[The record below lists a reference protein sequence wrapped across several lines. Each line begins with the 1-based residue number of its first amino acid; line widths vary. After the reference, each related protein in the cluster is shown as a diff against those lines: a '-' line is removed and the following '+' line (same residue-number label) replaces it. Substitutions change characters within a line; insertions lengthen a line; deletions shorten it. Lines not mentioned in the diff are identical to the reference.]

1 MNDTPEDTSGEIP
14 LSWFGKTLWKFTPL
28 YIELIFLAICLRL
41 IGLVEPFIFQ
51 VIIDRILPFQR
62 EASLLVVVA
71 IFVAVS
77 LFQLGFQI
85 LSELLGMLTAN
96 RVTRELGAR
105 IFEHLFKLPFSHFRR
120 WSVGETIA
128 RVSETD
134 TIRAFLV
141 GTTTGVFLDLIFVF
155 IYIAVLFTLS
165 TELTIIILAAL
176 PFQIQSYVGFGPFL
190 RRRLR
195 VQFDAGAAHQTQM
208 VENISGIASVKA
220 LSAEAKM
227 LERLDE
233 TLNANLNAGYRVGL
247 LNVWNDKLL
256 FIVEQAITISI
267 IYFGAQY
274 VFAGQM
280 TLGELIAF
288 HLLAAKVTGPIEN
301 FSSLWEAWQNIRVS
315 RQRLGDVVNKP
326 MEPFN
331 ALPKLPPNIEGDLQL
346 RNVDFGYVPS
356 APILRQFNF
365 SAAPNTM
372 TLVVGP
378 SGIGKSTFGR
388 LASGIDVPDAGAVL
402 LGGEN
407 IAEYDPHD
415 VRTRIAYVPQEPYL
429 FSGTL
434 RENLT
439 LGDESATDAMIEQAL
454 QISAAETLVAQL
466 PLGLDTPVGERGS
479 ALSGGQRQ
487 RVAIARS
494 LIQSPKVIVLDEPT
508 SALDSAAQRKMA
520 AQLQTLKTKATLVII
535 THSPD
540 IFEDPDQLVDFEAL
554 S

>member
-1 MNDTPEDTSGEIP
+1 MTDRPNENSGEIP

-71 IFVAVS
+71 IFAAVS
-77 LFQLGFQI
+77 LFQLGFEV

-105 IFEHLFKLPFSHFRR
+105 IFDHLFKLPFSHFRK

-128 RVSETD
+128 RISETD
-134 TIRAFLV
+134 TIRSFLV
-141 GTTTGVFLDLIFVF
+141 GTTTGVFLDLVFVF
-155 IYIAVLFTLS
+155 IYIGVLFTLS
-165 TELTIIILAAL
+165 TELTLIILAAL
-176 PFQIQSYVGFGPFL
+176 PIQILIYFGFGPFL

-220 LSAEAKM
+220 LSAESKM
-227 LERLDE
+227 LERLDQ
-233 TLNANLNAGYRVGL
+233 TLHENLNAGYRVGL
-247 LNVWNDKLL
+247 LNIWSDKLL
-256 FIVEQAITISI
+256 LIVDKAITISI
-267 IYFGAQY
+267 IYFGAQF

-288 HLLAAKVTGPIEN
+288 HLLAEKVTGPIEN
-301 FSSLWEAWQNIRVS
+301 FSSLWESWQNIRVS
-315 RQRLGDVVNKP
+315 RQRIGDVVNTP
-326 MEPFN
+326 MEPFDD
-331 ALPKLPPNIEGDLQL
+331 LPKLPRNIEARLDFVD
-346 RNVDFGYVPS
+346 VDFAYVSS
-356 APILRQFNF
+356 APILRGFNF
-365 SAAPNTM
+365 SAKPNTL

-388 LASGIDVPDAGAVL
+388 LASGIDIPENGEVL
-402 LGGEN
+402 IGGQN
-407 IAEYDPHD
+407 IAKFEPHD
-415 VRTRIAYVPQEPYL
+415 VRNQIVYVPQDPYL

-439 LGDESATDAMIEQAL
+439 IGGVDATDEMIARAL
-454 QISAAETLVAQL
+454 RISAAETLVEQL
-466 PLGLDTPVGERGS
+466 PRGLDTHVGERGS

-494 LIQSPKVIVLDEPT
+494 LVRTPKVIILDEPT
-508 SALDSAAQRKMA
+508 SALDGASQRRMA
-520 AQLQTLKTKATLVII
+520 AELEALKQEATLIII
-535 THSPD
+535 THNPD
-540 IFEDPDQLVDFEAL
+540 IFKQPDQVIDFEAQR
-554 S
+554 